1 MPSREDKR
9 TFARAIDHANAV
21 ATRSNGAASRRND
34 GIKNPVKDFMITDAS
49 KGDIVAVTVTYGER
63 RTMLITVL
71 EALRKE
77 GVARVVVVDNGARWP
92 VEDELIDRFA
102 SFVEIV
108 SMGGNKGSAA
118 GYAAGLDAAMASN
131 MPYIWMLDDDNR
143 PRPGCL
149 AKLRKGY
156 DEECAYTPSALLAV
170 VALRPEHFAGGVS
183 ARQLLTRWDSF
194 GGFHVGDVFDK
205 LVNRLPLPAALQ
217 RREVP
222 STRTVLGVAPY
233 GGMLF
238 ARSLVIRIG
247 MPRLEFGQYGDDTEF
262 TWRITSSG
270 GRIVQIGDAI
280 VDDLEVAFQQNA
292 QLRNRFLGALLT
304 DSAFRTYYTFRNLA
318 YFESRFRRRNRLVF
332 ALNRYVYF
340 AILRYYA
347 RQSGHLERYSFIR
360 QSSDEGLAGDL
371 TPSKSFP
378 LQ

>member
-1 MPSREDKR
+1 
-9 TFARAIDHANAV
+9 
-21 ATRSNGAASRRND
+21 
-34 GIKNPVKDFMITDAS
+34 MISDES
-49 KGDIVAVTVTYGER
+49 KGDVVAVTVTYGER
-63 RTMLITVL
+63 RTMLIAVI

-77 GVARVVVVDNGARWP
+77 GVARVVVVNNGARWP
-92 VEDELIDRFA
+92 VEDELTDRFTG
-102 SFVEIV
+102 FVEIV

-118 GYAAGLDAAMASN
+118 GYAAGLDAAMASS
-131 MPYIWMLDDDNR
+131 MPFIWMLDDDNR
-143 PRPGCL
+143 PRSGCL

-156 DEECAYTPSALLAV
+156 DEECASTPSALLAV

-183 ARQLLTRWDSF
+183 AKQLMTRWDSF
-194 GGFHVGDVFDK
+194 GGFHIGDLLDK
-205 LVNRLPLPAALQ
+205 LINRLPLPAALQ
-217 RREVP
+217 RREV
-222 STRTVLGVAPY
+222 SSARIALGVAPY

-238 ARSLVIRIG
+238 ARSLVIRLG

-280 VDDLEVAFQQNA
+280 VDDLEDAFQQNA

-318 YFESRFRRRNRLVF
+318 YFESRFRRRNRLIF

-340 AILRYYA
+340 VILRHYA
-347 RQSGHLERYSFIR
+347 RQSGHLERYRFIR

-371 TPSKSFP
+371 TPSARFP